1 MTALRASEQRREY
14 AGGEKKALFETGW
27 VINDRLKYRAG
38 FEEEDICEVRNT
50 ECKRKLKWNFSI
62 RVRCKSEAVDKKE
75 GGSQKITSVPPL
87 PPLAWAVGCS
97 GSKRN
102 SYLPVQ

>member
-27 VINDRLKYRAG
+27 VINDRLKYLAG

-87 PPLAWAVGCS
+87 PPLAWAVG
-97 GSKRN
+97 
-102 SYLPVQ
+102 